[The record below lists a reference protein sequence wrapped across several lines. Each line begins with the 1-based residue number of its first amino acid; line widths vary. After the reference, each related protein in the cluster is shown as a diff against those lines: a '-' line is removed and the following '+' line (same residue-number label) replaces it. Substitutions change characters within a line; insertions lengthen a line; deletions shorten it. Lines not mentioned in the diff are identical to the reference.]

1 MFEFEDLVIKECIT
15 SFDKSTLLGIINE
28 RFNSY
33 IEFAE
38 RMGKRLAVYYSKGV
52 YFLAMI

>member
-1 MFEFEDLVIKECIT
+1 MFEFEDLVIRECIT
-15 SFDKSTLLGIINE
+15 TFDKSTLLSIINE

-33 IEFAE
+33 VEFAE

-52 YFLAMI
+52 YFLTMI